1 MRMAVKASAA
11 SEVVLIS
18 LGANLGD
25 GARTLRTALAALQT
39 LPTCRLIEASSLYRS
54 APVDAAGPD
63 YWNAVVAMH
72 CGLTPEVL
80 LARLQRIE
88 KAHGRARPTGVHNAP
103 RTLDLDLLLFGSR
116 HLQDERLVLP
126 HPRMHLRAFVLVP
139 LAEIWPY
146 WTLPDGESVAQ
157 AARRLQQ
164 LGQQVERV
172 GPLAVSP
179 TDS

>member
-1 MRMAVKASAA
+1 MARKAPPGT
-11 SEVVLIS
+11 EVAVIS

-25 GARTLRTALAALQT
+25 GAKALRTALAALQT
-39 LPTCRLIEASSLYRS
+39 LPACHLIEASSLYRS

-72 CGLTPEVL
+72 CGLTPEAL
-80 LARLQRIE
+80 LARLQRLE
-88 KAHGRARPTGVHNAP
+88 HEHGRERLQGVHNAP

-116 HLQDERLVLP
+116 RVHDERLVLP

-139 LAEIWPY
+139 LAEIWPH
-146 WTLPDGESVAQ
+146 WTLPDGESVAH

-164 LGQQVERV
+164 AGQQIQRV
-172 GPLAVSP
+172 GPLAIIS
-179 TDS
+179 TRS

>member
-1 MRMAVKASAA
+1 MARQAPDGT
-11 SEVVLIS
+11 EVALIS

-25 GARTLRTALAALQT
+25 GTKALRTALAALQA
-39 LPTCRLIEASSLYRS
+39 LPACRLIEASSLYRS

-72 CGLTPEVL
+72 CGLTPEAL
-80 LARLQRIE
+80 LAWLHRLE
-88 KAHGRARPTGVHNAP
+88 NEHGRERPQGVHNAP

-116 HLQDERLVLP
+116 RLHDERLVLP

-139 LAEIWPY
+139 LAEIWPH
-146 WTLPDGESVAQ
+146 WTLPDGESVAH

-164 LGQQVERV
+164 AGQKIQRV
-172 GPLAVSP
+172 GPLAIIP
-179 TDS
+179 TDP